1 LQSKHVRD
9 KNKPVFGV
17 RMHGERCPY
26 PTAPKSGDLTVE
38 LKRFL
43 ARYMLWDNGLGR
55 PARDN

>member
-1 LQSKHVRD
+1 VRD